1 MREQHYKVINTE
13 RHEPKELNKH
23 IQLIPDIILIVYFYF
38 KGIIFFVKS
47 VIVFNLSN
55 WDSV

>member
-23 IQLIPDIILIVYFYF
+23 IQLIPDIILIVHLYS
-38 KGIIFFVKS
+38 KGIKFFVKS
-47 VIVFNLSN
+47 VIVFNLSI